1 VGRKLS
7 LSRGSLSLM
16 VTSSDVA
23 SVSGMGK
30 HSSGPADR
38 ILGERAYESE
48 DMIRPESPTQSRR
61 GALDMVY

>member
-1 VGRKLS
+1 
-7 LSRGSLSLM
+7 M

-23 SVSGMGK
+23 VSGMGK